1 MKGSSAGA
9 WASLS
14 YTVPGCSLTF
24 YNQKPVRWRERKSC
38 ISFTRLEEICGI
50 LDSRDLV
57 TLMGKKCFS
66 HFVLLIFN
74 PSAGITGMHNHT

>member
-1 MKGSSAGA
+1 MKRSSGGA

-14 YTVPGCSLTF
+14 YTVPGCSRTF

-57 TLMGKKCFS
+57 TFDGGKNVS
-66 HFVLLIFN
+66 HTL
-74 PSAGITGMHNHT
+74 SC

>member
-1 MKGSSAGA
+1 MKGSSGEA

-14 YTVPGCSLTF
+14 YTVPGCSRTF
-24 YNQKPVRWRERKSC
+24 YNQKPVRWKERKSY

-57 TLMGKKCFS
+57 TFDGEKKMFLTLC
-66 HFVLLIFN
+66 LADL
-74 PSAGITGMHNHT
+74 